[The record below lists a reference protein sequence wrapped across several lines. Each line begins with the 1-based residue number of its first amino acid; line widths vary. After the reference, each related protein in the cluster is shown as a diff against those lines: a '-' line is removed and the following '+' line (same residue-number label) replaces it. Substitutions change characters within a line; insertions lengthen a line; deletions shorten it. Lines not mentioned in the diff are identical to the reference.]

1 MTESDVWWG
10 MWVEMVVH
18 PALGCST
25 WNITWHCSVKQNLK
39 SQIRSDLKSQIGL
52 CRSGSNSN
60 SNKHPYLLRNV
71 WQSERV
77 LAIHNTKNRI
87 DTPNVFAHQAEPSR
101 FWHHSQSLCMT
112 LRSSRWKASVKRRA
126 YSILNL
132 ETWKVQSQRQGHSLY
147 TFRLRQPKEPPTWLK
162 LSLQ

>member
-1 MTESDVWWG
+1 MTESEVWWG
-10 MWVEMVVH
+10 IWVEMVVH

-101 FWHHSQSLCMT
+101 FCQSLCMT
-112 LRSSRWKASVKRRA
+112 LRSSRWPTLKSLSKTESLFYSQFGNLKSAKSTPGSQLIHIQTEAAKRTP
-126 YSILNL
+126 NL
-132 ETWKVQSQRQGHSLY
+132 T
-147 TFRLRQPKEPPTWLK
+147 
-162 LSLQ
+162 